1 MGMQAGFKIK
11 TGFGIEADQGSLAG
25 QCVHVREGS
34 FHGLSCARTP
44 FALELRVP
52 PVARLQPIN
61 RGRARV
67 LSLYGAN
74 PYPRNTLATSG
85 RPVPMTIK
93 LYDTMA
99 REKRDFAP
107 ADPSRVT
114 MYVCGPTVYNH
125 AHIGNFRPVV
135 VFDVLFR
142 LLRHVYG
149 AEAVVYARNVTD
161 VDDKINAKAT
171 AEGVAIKVITDRY
184 LAAYHQDADALLALR
199 PTQEPKATEHMGPIV
214 EMIGQLVDN
223 GSAYAAEG
231 HVLFDT
237 QAFPDY
243 GALSGRDL
251 DDMIAGARVEV
262 APYKRHPADFVL
274 WKPSKENEPEWDS
287 PWGAGR
293 PGWHI
298 ECSAMIDKA
307 LGRTIDIHGGGI
319 DLTFPHHENELA
331 QSRCAHG
338 QPVLANYWLHNGFLD
353 MSGEKMS
360 KSLGNVIIPHELLKT
375 TPGEV
380 IRWALLS
387 GHYRQPLDWT
397 PELVEQSKKALDRLY
412 GALRRAKTVEA
423 GESEPS
429 DEVLAALS
437 DDLNTPL
444 AVSGFFELSSAIE
457 RAVTAGD
464 EPAIAANKGR
474 LLASAGVLG
483 FLQADP
489 DAWFEGDADDDL
501 KAKVED
507 LLKRRVEARAAKDW
521 TAADAIRAELDGLG
535 VVVMDG
541 PSGATWRMK
550 D

>member
-1 MGMQAGFKIK
+1 
-11 TGFGIEADQGSLAG
+11 
-25 QCVHVREGS
+25 
-34 FHGLSCARTP
+34 
-44 FALELRVP
+44 
-52 PVARLQPIN
+52 
-61 RGRARV
+61 
-67 LSLYGAN
+67 
-74 PYPRNTLATSG
+74 
-85 RPVPMTIK
+85 MTIK

-149 AEAVVYARNVTD
+149 EDAVVYARNVTD

-199 PTQEPKATEHMGPIV
+199 PTLEPKATEHMGAIV
-214 EMIGQLVDN
+214 EMIGRLVDN
-223 GSAYAAEG
+223 GKAYAAEG

-243 GALSGRDL
+243 GQLSGRDL

-331 QSRCAHG
+331 QSRCAHD

-360 KSLGNVIIPHELLKT
+360 KSLGNVIIPHELLQT

-397 PELVEQSKKALDRLY
+397 PELVEQSKSALDSLY
-412 GALRRAKTVEA
+412 GYLQRADALVDREFA
-423 GESEPS
+423 GSGMSEIAPS
-429 DEVLAALS
+429 LKEALS
-437 DDLNTPL
+437 DDLNTPKAISIL
-444 AVSGFFELSSAIE
+444 WEYAKGLQYQVDHRYEPIESWRSSVATYRSE
-457 RAVTAGD
+457 
-464 EPAIAANKGR
+464 
-474 LLASAGVLG
+474 LLAAGALMG

-489 DAWFEGDADDDL
+489 SYWFQGASSDDL

-507 LLKRRVEARAAKDW
+507 LLKRRVEARTAKDW

-541 PSGATWRMK
+541 PAGATWRMK